1 MAQKNNPPGKKGKQA
16 SKSFQKKSAIG
27 SHSNKFLYGFHA
39 VRAAWLNPK
48 RRIVEFYATKD
59 GVAGLRPAM
68 ENAKK
73 AEIKRPEPII
83 MSKAELDSMLPK
95 HAVHQ
100 GLVLD
105 PHPLEEVFL
114 SDVMIGSDDHTDVI
128 ILDQV
133 TDPRNVGA
141 VLRSAAVF
149 GMKAVIVQKK
159 YAPEITGTLAK
170 AASGAVEHVPMVA
183 VTNLARAMET
193 LKDNSFWVVGM
204 DERGEHTLMEANYGK
219 IALVLGAEG
228 DGLRR
233 LTAEKCDM
241 LVKLPTKGPL
251 SSLNVSTAAA
261 IGMYEISRR
270 DLIAKS

>member
-1 MAQKNNPPGKKGKQA
+1 MAQKNKPPGKNGKQA
-16 SKSFQKKSAIG
+16 SKSFQQKSAIG

-48 RRIVEFYATKD
+48 RRIVDLYATQD

-68 ENAKK
+68 ENAEK
-73 AEIKRPEPII
+73 ADIKRPKPII

-105 PHPLEEVFL
+105 PHPLDEVFL

-159 YAPEITGTLAK
+159 YAPEITGALAK
-170 AASGAVEHVPMVA
+170 AASGAVEHVPMVS